1 MNCWARVVALSVV
14 RVGMKWASL
23 VSRQMITRIA
33 VYGGF
38 LEEADRA
45 EGGSSVI

>member
-1 MNCWARVVALSVV
+1 MP
-14 RVGMKWASL
+14 
-23 VSRQMITRIA
+23 

-45 EGGSSVI
+45 EGGTSVISSHEMECHRRWGKGSGFIRP